1 MSGTGPTAMRILV
14 TGACGYKGTVLVP
27 KLLDAGHEVVALDCM
42 WFGNFL
48 APHRGL
54 EVIEGDVRDVE
65 RIDLD
70 GIDAIIHLASVAN
83 DPCGDLDPKL
93 TWEIGAL
100 ATMQLA
106 DKAIRCGVDRFI
118 YASSGSVY
126 GVKHEPQVTEDLE
139 LKPISEY
146 NKTKM
151 VAERVLISYADAMV
165 IQVVRPAT
173 VCGYSP
179 RMRLDV
185 SVNMLTMQALARGR
199 MTVFGGGQ
207 VRPNVHIDDITDLYL
222 FLLDHPEHRGIYN
235 AGFENLSIREIA
247 ERVAVQFPSELAVE
261 GSNDPR
267 SYRVNSDKLL
277 ATGFKPKKTVSD
289 AIREM
294 IAKHQRGELKDEDR
308 CYNLRWMQRSF
319 GPAAGS

>member
-1 MSGTGPTAMRILV
+1 MRILV

-27 KLLDAGHEVVALDCM
+27 KLIARGHEVVALDIM

-48 APHRGL
+48 QPHPKL
-54 EVIEGDVRDVE
+54 NVMCGDVRD
-65 RIDLD
+65 IDEISLD
-70 GIDAIIHLASVAN
+70 GVDAIIHLSSVAN

-93 TWEIGAL
+93 TWEISAL

-106 DKAIRCGVDRFI
+106 DKAVRKGVTRFI

-126 GVKHEPQVTEDLE
+126 GIQDEPQVTEDLE

-151 VAERVLISYADAMV
+151 VAERVLLSYTKDMTV
-165 IQVVRPAT
+165 QIVRPAT

-185 SVNMLTMQALARGR
+185 SVNMLTMQALSDRKI
-199 MTVFGGGQ
+199 TVFGGKQ
-207 VRPNVHIDDITDLYL
+207 IRPNIHIEDITDLYVFML
-222 FLLDHPEHRGIYN
+222 EHPEHQGIYN
-235 AGFENLSIREIA
+235 AGFENISIMDIA
-247 ERVAVQFPSELAVE
+247 ERVAQHAEAEIVVTE
-261 GSNDPR
+261 SNDPR

-277 ATGFKPKKTVSD
+277 ATGFRPKKTVDD
-289 AIREM
+289 AIRE
-294 IAKHQRGELKDEDR
+294 IVQKYHSGELKNEDR
-308 CYNLRWMQRSF
+308 FHNLKWMQKEVIR
-319 GPAAGS
+319 